1 MSKRHARSAHTQHRI
16 LKQKN
21 GFLELVVDNPKIVLL
36 LVGILVG
43 FGIYGLDRMNKQE
56 FPEFTIR
63 QGLVAAVYPG
73 ASTEE
78 VEQQLTT
85 PLEEYLYTFV
95 EVDKERTYSYSKE
108 GIVYLYVEL
117 DNSVNNQTEVWSKIR
132 HGLKDFKAQLPA
144 GVLAIVVV
152 DDFGNTSSLLVTMDS
167 KEKTYREMERYMN
180 LLKQRL
186 RNVPAVGNLKSL
198 GGQKEEISVYVDK
211 NKLATYGISHQTLTA
226 VLFSQGFQSIGGT
239 VSDRD
244 GEMPIHVVSPYKSEY
259 ELGEQVVFTAPT
271 GQTIRLKDIAHIERR
286 YPEPSSYVTKDGN
299 RALVLSI
306 EMRSGNNIVQFGED
320 VDKVLKDFQRTLP
333 DDVSLYRITDLPQV
347 VNQSIWSFFKDL
359 LTAMLVV
366 IAVMLLLFPLQSA
379 LIPAIEIPLTTAVT
393 FSVMY
398 IIGYEMNIVT
408 LASLIVTLGMMVDD
422 SIVMVDGYMDNIHRG
437 MTPRDA
443 AIGSAKTFF
452 TSLVVATLSICAIF
466 FPYLFTMHGPLGDF
480 VKFFPTTITISLTI
494 SLALAMLL
502 TPWLEIKMLKVDPAT
517 HRVRQRKWFFSRWQT
532 GFFKALQNGYEKLL
546 HWCFAHPK
554 TTLAAGVAN
563 IVVAVVVFLNMPLQ
577 LMPKAERDSF
587 AVEIYL
593 PNGSTLEQTATVAE
607 YFESVLQQDADVVNV
622 STFVGTSSPRFMA
635 AYTPQMP
642 AKNFAQMI
650 VKTTG
655 NEVTERVVQRYKDT
669 YIDSIPNATIRVKQL
684 DYQAVS
690 NPIEIRLRSENKVA
704 LLQYADTLRAYLSH
718 FDEDLVWVHSDLGG
732 YAPTVRI
739 DLKPDEASR
748 LGVTKSLLS
757 ANLATLYGGLPM
769 TTVWEDDYGVQ
780 VKLYSASRDG
790 QENTPQAISDVLI
803 PTSLPG
809 VWVPLRQVA
818 TVTPDWQPSQIP
830 HRNGVPCVTVG
841 ADLRFGK
848 SQPKVMDKLKPWLEG
863 EFRSMLPDDV
873 ELLYGGLD
881 AVNSGTIGD
890 IIVGLVASVM
900 IVFFFLLFNFK
911 RIRLTLLSLY
921 GTLFCLLGAFVGLSI
936 FGCEISLTA
945 IIGIVSLI
953 GINVRNNIVMFDY
966 AEELRR
972 DGKPLREA
980 AFEAGRRRMRPIFLT
995 SATTAVGVIPMIIHR
1010 SALWMPMGIV
1020 ICFGIL
1026 FAIIFI
1032 VTVMPV
1038 AYWKLFDHRTHA
1050 GLTRQTTA
1058 AEPYENMSGNPSTD
1072 KK

>member
-1 MSKRHARSAHTQHRI
+1 MKERD
-16 LKQKN
+16 

-36 LVGILVG
+36 IVAIMVA

-73 ASTEE
+73 ATPEE
-78 VEQQLTT
+78 VEEQLTI
-85 PLEEYLYTFV
+85 PLEDYLYTFV
-95 EVDKERTYSYSKE
+95 EVDKEKTYSYSKE

-117 DNSVNNQTEVWSKIR
+117 DNSVKNQTEVWSKIR

-152 DDFGNTSSLLVTMDS
+152 DDFGSTSSLLVTMDS
-167 KEKTYREMERYMN
+167 EEKTYREMEGYME

-186 RNVPAVGNLKSL
+186 RTVEAVGNLKSL

-211 NKLATYGISHQTLTA
+211 DKLAGYGISHQMLSA
-226 VLFSQGFQSIGGT
+226 VFFAQGLESIGGT
-239 VSDRD
+239 ISTDD
-244 GEMPIHVVSPYKSEY
+244 GYLPIHVVSPYKSEY
-259 ELGEQVVFTAPT
+259 ELGEQVVYTAPS
-271 GQTIRLKDIAHIERR
+271 GQTVRLKDIARIERR
-286 YPEPSSYVTKDGN
+286 YPEPTSYVTKDGN

-306 EMRSGNNIVQFGED
+306 EMRPGNNIVKFGEE
-320 VDKVLKDFQRTLP
+320 VDKILKDFQRTLP
-333 DDVSLYRITDLPQV
+333 DGVSLYRITDLPQV
-347 VNQSIWSFFKDL
+347 VDHSIWSFFKDL

-398 IIGYEMNIVT
+398 IIGFEMNIVT

-437 MTPRDA
+437 LKPREA

-452 TSLVVATLSICAIF
+452 SSLVVATLSICAIF

-480 VKFFPTTITISLTI
+480 VKFFPTTITISLTV

-502 TPWLEIKMLKVDPAT
+502 TPWLETKMLKIDPET
-517 HRVRQRKWFFSRWQT
+517 HRVKQRQWFFSRLQNR
-532 GFFKALQNGYEKLL
+532 FFKVLQNGYEKLL
-546 HWCFAHPK
+546 RWCFIHPR
-554 TTLAAGVAN
+554 TTLLAGVAN
-563 IVVAVVVFLNMPLQ
+563 IAIAVVVFLNMPLQ

-593 PNGSTLEQTATVAE
+593 PDGSTIEQTAAVAE
-607 YFESVLQQDADVVNV
+607 YFEEILQQDSDIETV
-622 STFVGTSSPRFMA
+622 SSFIGTSSPRFMA

-650 VKTTG
+650 VKTKD
-655 NEVTERVVQRYKDT
+655 NDVTERVVRRYKDS
-669 YIDSIPNATIRVKQL
+669 YIDSLPDATIRVKQL
-684 DYQAVS
+684 DYQAVN
-690 NPIEIRLRSENKVA
+690 NPIEIRLRGENKAA
-704 LLQYADTLRAYLSH
+704 LIQYADTLKAHLEEY
-718 FDEDLVWVHSDLGG
+718 DDDLVWVHSDYGTS
-732 YAPTVRI
+732 APSVRI

-748 LGVTKSLLS
+748 LGITKSILS

-769 TTVWEDDYGVQ
+769 TTVWEGDYGVP
-780 VKLYSASRDG
+780 VKLYSTEQTTTDDITSAL
-790 QENTPQAISDVLI
+790 V

-848 SQPKVMDKLKPWLEG
+848 SQPKTMAKLRPWLEG
-863 EFRSMLPDDV
+863 EFRNMLPEDV
-873 ELLYGGLD
+873 EMTYGGLD
-881 AVNSGTIGD
+881 AINTGTMGD
-890 IIVGLVASVM
+890 IIIGLIASVM

-911 RIRLTLLSLY
+911 KIRLTLLSLF
-921 GTLFCLLGAFVGLSI
+921 GTLFCLLGAFVGLAI
-936 FGCEISLTA
+936 FHCDISLTA

-972 DGKPLREA
+972 SGFTVQEA
-980 AFEAGRRRMRPIFLT
+980 AYEAGRRRMRPIFLT

-1026 FAIIFI
+1026 FAILFI
-1032 VTVMPV
+1032 VAVMPV
-1038 AYWKLFDHRTHA
+1038 AYWKLFDT
-1050 GLTRQTTA
+1050 
-1058 AEPYENMSGNPSTD
+1058 
-1072 KK
+1072 KKRES

>member
-1 MSKRHARSAHTQHRI
+1 MKKRT
-16 LKQKN
+16 
-21 GFLELVVDNPKIVLL
+21 GFLETVVDNPKIVLL
-36 LVGILVG
+36 LVAILVG

-73 ASTEE
+73 ASAEE
-78 VEQQLTT
+78 VEQQLTM

-108 GIVYLYVEL
+108 GVVYLYVEL
-117 DNSVNNQTEVWSKIR
+117 DNSVSNQTEVWSKIR
-132 HGLKDFKAQLPA
+132 HGLKDFKTQLPA
-144 GVLAIVVV
+144 GVLAVVVV

-167 KEKTYREMERYMN
+167 KEKTYREMEGYMS

-186 RNVPAVGNLKSL
+186 RGVSAVGNIKSL
-198 GGQKEEISVYVDK
+198 GEQKEEISVYVDK
-211 NKLATYGISHQTLTA
+211 DKLASYGISHQTLSA
-226 VLFSQGFQSIGGT
+226 VFFTQGLQSIGGT
-239 VSDRD
+239 ISDAD
-244 GEMPIHVVSPYKSEY
+244 GEIPIHVASPYKSEY
-259 ELGEQVVFTAPT
+259 ELGEQVVYTAPT
-271 GQTIRLKDIAHIERR
+271 GQTIRLKDIARIERR
-286 YPEPSSYVTKDGN
+286 YQDPSSYVTKDGN

-306 EMRSGNNIVQFGED
+306 EMRSGNNIVKFGEE

-333 DDVSLYRITDLPQV
+333 DGVSLYRITDLPQV
-347 VNQSIWSFFKDL
+347 VDQSIWSFFKDL

-398 IIGYEMNIVT
+398 IIGFEMNIVT

-422 SIVMVDGYMDNIHRG
+422 SIVMVDGYMDNVHRG

-480 VKFFPTTITISLTI
+480 VKFFPTTITISLSI

-517 HRVRQRKWFFSRWQT
+517 HRVKQRKWFFARWQT
-532 GFFKALQNGYEKLL
+532 RFFNALQNGYERLL
-546 HWCFAHPK
+546 RWCFAHPK
-554 TTLAAGVAN
+554 TTIATGVAN
-563 IVVAVVVFLNMPLQ
+563 IALAVVVFLNMPLQ
-577 LMPKAERDSF
+577 LMPKAERDCF

-593 PNGSTLEQTATVAE
+593 PNGSTLEQTSQAAE
-607 YFESVLQQDADVVNV
+607 YFESVLQQDADIVNV

-635 AYTPQMP
+635 TYTPQMP
-642 AKNFAQMI
+642 AKNYAQMI

-655 NEVTERVVQRYKDT
+655 NDVTERVVKRYKDS
-669 YIDSIPNATIRVKQL
+669 YIDSLPNATIRVKQL
-684 DYQAVS
+684 DYQAVN
-690 NPIEIRLRSENKVA
+690 NPIEIRLRGENKAA
-704 LLQYADTLRAYLSH
+704 LKQYADTLQAYLSG
-718 FDEDLVWVHSDLGG
+718 FTDDLVWVHSDFGG
-732 YAPTVRI
+732 YAPMARI

-757 ANLATLYGGLPM
+757 ANLATLYGGLPV
-769 TTVWEDDYGVQ
+769 TTVWEEDYGVR
-780 VKLYSASRDG
+780 VKLYSDETGRNGQSPASG
-790 QENTPQAISDVLI
+790 KPSELVSNVLV

-830 HRNGVPCVTVG
+830 HRNGVPCITVG

-848 SQPKVMDKLKPWLEG
+848 SQPKVMAKLKPWIEND
-863 EFRSMLPDDV
+863 FRRMLPDDI

-881 AVNSGTIGD
+881 AVNSGTMGD
-890 IIVGLVASVM
+890 IIVGLIASVM

-911 RIRLTLLSLY
+911 RIRLTMLSLF
-921 GTLFCLLGAFVGLSI
+921 GTLFCLLGAFVGLAV
-936 FGCEISLTA
+936 FGCDISLTA

-972 DGKPLREA
+972 EGVAAREA
-980 AFEAGRRRMRPIFLT
+980 AYEAGRRRMRPIFLT

-1026 FAIIFI
+1026 FAIFFI

-1038 AYWKLFDHRTHA
+1038 AYWKLFSTGRGHRD
-1050 GLTRQTTA
+1050 RA
-1058 AEPYENMSGNPSTD
+1058 ALQLSMSEGESNLKLET
-1072 KK
+1072 KN

>member
-1 MSKRHARSAHTQHRI
+1 MKR
-16 LKQKN
+16 KD

-36 LVGILVG
+36 LVAILVG
-43 FGIYGLDRMNKQE
+43 FGIYGLDKMNKQE

-78 VEQQLTT
+78 VEQQLTI

-117 DNSVNNQTEVWSKIR
+117 DNSVSNQTEVWSKIR

-167 KEKTYREMERYMN
+167 KEKTYREMEGYMS

-186 RNVPAVGNLKSL
+186 RSVPAVGNIKSL
-198 GGQKEEISVYVDK
+198 GAQKEEISVYVDK
-211 NKLATYGISHQTLTA
+211 DKLASYGISHQTLSA
-226 VLFSQGFQSIGGT
+226 VLFSQGLQSIGGT
-239 VSDRD
+239 ISNSD
-244 GEMPIHVVSPYKSEY
+244 GEIPIHVVSPYKSEY
-259 ELGEQVVFTAPT
+259 ELGEQVVYTAPT
-271 GQTIRLKDIAHIERR
+271 GQTIRLKDIARIERR
-286 YPEPSSYVTKDGN
+286 YPEPTSYVTKDGN

-306 EMRSGNNIVQFGED
+306 EMRSGNNIVKFGEE

-333 DDVSLYRITDLPQV
+333 DGVSLYRITDLPQV
-347 VNQSIWSFFKDL
+347 VDQSIWSFFKDL

-398 IIGYEMNIVT
+398 IIGFEMNIVT

-437 MTPRDA
+437 MSPRDA

-502 TPWLEIKMLKVDPAT
+502 TPWLEIKMLKIDPDT
-517 HRVRQRKWFFSRWQT
+517 HRVRQRKWFFARWQT
-532 GFFKALQNGYEKLL
+532 NFFRVLQDGYEKLL
-546 HWCFAHPK
+546 RWCFGHPK
-554 TTLAAGVAN
+554 TTIAAGVLN
-563 IVVAVVVFLNMPLQ
+563 IAIAVIVFLNMPLQ

-593 PNGSTLEQTATVAE
+593 PNGSTLEQTAEAAE
-607 YFESVLQQDADVVNV
+607 YFESVLQQDADIVNV

-642 AKNFAQMI
+642 AKNYAQMI

-655 NEVTERVVQRYKDT
+655 NDVTERVVRRYKDS
-669 YIDSIPNATIRVKQL
+669 YIDSVPNATIRVKQL
-684 DYQAVS
+684 DYQAVN
-690 NPIEIRLRSENKVA
+690 NPIEIRLRSENKAA
-704 LLQYADTLRAYLSH
+704 LLQYADTLQAYLSR
-718 FDEDLVWVHSDLGG
+718 FDDDLVWVHSDFGG

-780 VKLYSASRDG
+780 VKLYSDN
-790 QENTPQAISDVLI
+790 QKNQNTPTPQSIADALV

-848 SQPKVMDKLKPWLEG
+848 SQPKVMAKLKPWLEG
-863 EFRSMLPDDV
+863 DFRRMLPDDV

-881 AVNSGTIGD
+881 AVNTGTMGD
-890 IIVGLVASVM
+890 IIIGMIASVM

-921 GTLFCLLGAFVGLSI
+921 GTLFCLLGAFVGLAI
-936 FGCEISLTA
+936 FGCDISLTA

-966 AEELRR
+966 AEEMRR
-972 DGKPLREA
+972 DGVSVREA
-980 AFEAGRRRMRPIFLT
+980 AYEAGRRRMRPIFLT

-1026 FAIIFI
+1026 LAIVFI

-1038 AYWKLFDHRTHA
+1038 AYWKLFDR
-1050 GLTRQTTA
+1050 
-1058 AEPYENMSGNPSTD
+1058 NSGKRLRALP
-1072 KK
+1072 KKLKRP

>member
-1 MSKRHARSAHTQHRI
+1 MRKG
-16 LKQKN
+16 N

-36 LVGILVG
+36 IVAILVA

-73 ASTEE
+73 ASSEE
-78 VEQQLTT
+78 VEEQLTI

-95 EVDKERTYSYSKE
+95 EVDKEKTYSYSKE
-108 GIVYLYVEL
+108 GVVYVYVEL
-117 DNSVNNQTEVWSKIR
+117 VNSVKNQTEVWSKIR

-144 GVLAIVVV
+144 GVLALVVV

-167 KEKTYREMERYMN
+167 KEKTYREMEGYMR

-186 RNVPAVGNLKSL
+186 RSVEAVGNLKSL

-211 NKLATYGISHQTLTA
+211 DKLASYGISHQMLTA
-226 VLFSQGFQSIGGT
+226 VLFAQGLQSIGGT
-239 VSDRD
+239 ISTDD
-244 GEMPIHVVSPYKSEY
+244 GYLPIHVVSPYKSEY
-259 ELGEQVVFTAPT
+259 ELGEQVIYTAPS
-271 GQTIRLKDIAHIERR
+271 GRTIRLKDIARIERC
-286 YPEPSSYVTKDGN
+286 YPEPTSYVTKDGN

-306 EMRSGNNIVQFGED
+306 EMRPGNNIVKFGEE
-320 VDKVLKDFQRTLP
+320 VDKILKDFQRTLP
-333 DDVSLYRITDLPQV
+333 DGVTLYRITDLPQV
-347 VNQSIWSFFKDL
+347 VDNSIWSFFKDL

-398 IIGYEMNIVT
+398 IIGFEMNIVT

-422 SIVMVDGYMDNIHRG
+422 SIVMVDGYMDNISRRQA
-437 MTPRDA
+437 PRDA
-443 AIGSAKTFF
+443 AINSAKTFF
-452 TSLVVATLSICAIF
+452 PSLVVATLSICAIF

-502 TPWLEIKMLKVDPAT
+502 TPWLETKMLKVDKGT
-517 HRVRQRKWFFSRWQT
+517 HRVKQRKWFFARWQRR
-532 GFFKALQNGYEKLL
+532 FFAMLQNGYERLL
-546 HWCFAHPK
+546 NWCFAHPR
-554 TTLAAGVAN
+554 TTILAGLLN
-563 IVVAVVVFLNMPLQ
+563 IAIAVVVFLNMPLQ

-593 PNGSTLEQTATVAE
+593 PDGSTLEQTAKVAE
-607 YFESVLQQDADVVNV
+607 YFEGVLQNDDDIETV

-642 AKNFAQMI
+642 AKNFAQMR
-650 VKTTG
+650 VKTKG
-655 NEVTERVVQRYKDT
+655 NDVTEQVVKRYKDSF
-669 YIDSIPNATIRVKQL
+669 IDTLPNATIRVKQL
-684 DYQAVS
+684 DYQAVN
-690 NPIEIRLRSENKVA
+690 NPIEIRLRSEDKAA
-704 LLQYADTLRAYLSH
+704 LMRYADTLKRHLEQHS
-718 FDEDLVWVHSDLGG
+718 DDLVWVHSDFGD
-732 YAPTVRI
+732 YSPTVRI

-748 LGVTKSLLS
+748 LGVTKSVLS

-769 TTVWEDDYGVQ
+769 TTVWEEDYGVA
-780 VKLYSASRDG
+780 VKLYSSEQGSAPDITS
-790 QENTPQAISDVLI
+790 ALV
-803 PTSLPG
+803 PTSIPG

-848 SQPKVMDKLKPWLEG
+848 SQPKTMDKLKPWLEND
-863 EFRSMLPDDV
+863 FKQMLPEDV
-873 ELLYGGLD
+873 EMTYGGLD
-881 AVNSGTIGD
+881 SVNSGTMGD
-890 IIVGLVASVM
+890 IIVGLIASVM

-911 RIRLTLLSLY
+911 KIRLTLLSLF
-921 GTLFCLLGAFVGLSI
+921 GTLFCLLGAFVGLAM
-936 FGCEISLTA
+936 FHCDISLTA

-972 DGKPLREA
+972 SGVDVRQA
-980 AFEAGRRRMRPIFLT
+980 AFDAGCRRMRPIFLT
-995 SATTAVGVIPMIIHR
+995 SATTAVGVIPMIIHK

-1020 ICFGIL
+1020 ICFGIM

-1032 VTVMPV
+1032 VAVMPV
-1038 AYWKLFDHRTHA
+1038 AYWKLFDFKKPQNMN
-1050 GLTRQTTA
+1050 LTLHYR
-1058 AEPYENMSGNPSTD
+1058 
-1072 KK
+1072 KKR

>member
-1 MSKRHARSAHTQHRI
+1 MK
-16 LKQKN
+16 KKN
-21 GFLELVVDNPKIVLL
+21 GLLEIVVDNPKIVLL
-36 LVGILVG
+36 LVGILVC

-73 ASTEE
+73 ASAED
-78 VEQQLTT
+78 VEQQLTI

-117 DNSVNNQTEVWSKIR
+117 DNSVGNQTEVWSKIR

-152 DDFGNTSSLLVTMDS
+152 DDFGSTSSLLVTMDS
-167 KEKTYREMERYMN
+167 KEKTYREMESYMN
-180 LLKQRL
+180 ILKQRL
-186 RNVPAVGNLKSL
+186 RCVPAVGNIKSL
-198 GGQKEEISVYVDK
+198 GAQKEEISVYVDK
-211 NKLATYGISHQTLTA
+211 DKLATYGISHQSLTA
-226 VLFSQGFQSIGGT
+226 VLFAQGLQTIGGT
-239 VSDRD
+239 INDGE

-259 ELGEQVVFTAPT
+259 ELGEQVVYTAPT
-271 GQTIRLKDIAHIERR
+271 GQTIRLKDIALIERR
-286 YPEPSSYVTKDGN
+286 YQAPSSYVTKDGN

-306 EMRSGNNIVQFGED
+306 EMRSGNNIVKFGEE

-347 VNQSIWSFFKDL
+347 VDQSIWSFFKDL

-502 TPWLEIKMLKVDPAT
+502 TPWLEIKMLKVDSAT
-517 HRVRQRKWFFSRWQT
+517 NRVRQRNWFFARWQT
-532 GFFKALQNGYEKLL
+532 RFFKILQSGYERLL
-546 HWCFAHPK
+546 QWCFDHPK
-554 TTLAAGVAN
+554 TTLAAGVLN
-563 IVVAVVVFLNMPLQ
+563 IAIAVIVFLNMPLQ

-593 PNGSTLEQTATVAE
+593 PNGSTLEQTAMVAE
-607 YFESVLQQDADVVNV
+607 YFESVLHQDADVVNV
-622 STFVGTSSPRFMA
+622 STFVGSSSPRFMA
-635 AYTPQMP
+635 AYTPQTP
-642 AKNFAQMI
+642 AKNYAQMI
-650 VKTTG
+650 VKTIG
-655 NEVTERVVQRYKDT
+655 NDVTERVVRRYKDT
-669 YIDSIPNATIRVKQL
+669 FIDTLPNATIRVKQL

-690 NPIEIRLRSENKVA
+690 NPIEIRLRSENKAA
-704 LLQYADTLRAYLSH
+704 LLQYADTLQTYLSR
-718 FDEDLVWVHSDLGG
+718 FDDDLVWVHSDFGA

-748 LGVTKSLLS
+748 LGITKSLLS
-757 ANLATLYGGLPM
+757 ANIATLYGGLPM
-769 TTVWEDDYGVQ
+769 TTVWEEDYGVQ
-780 VKLYSASRDG
+780 VKLYSG
-790 QENTPQAISDVLI
+790 IPSDNGGVNVLNDESI
-803 PTSLPG
+803 LDALVPTALPG
-809 VWVPLRQVA
+809 VWVPLHQVA

-848 SQPKVMDKLKPWLEG
+848 SQPKVMAKLKPWLEG
-863 EFRSMLPDDV
+863 DFRRMLPDDV
-873 ELLYGGLD
+873 EMLYGGLD
-881 AVNSGTIGD
+881 AVNSGTMGD
-890 IIVGLVASVM
+890 IIVGLIASVM

-921 GTLFCLLGAFVGLSI
+921 GTLFCLLGAFVGLAV
-936 FGCEISLTA
+936 FGCDISLTA

-953 GINVRNNIVMFDY
+953 GINVRNNIVMYDY
-966 AEELRR
+966 AEELRGNGISVR
-972 DGKPLREA
+972 DA
-980 AFEAGRRRMRPIFLT
+980 AYEAGRRRMRPIFLT

-1026 FAIIFI
+1026 FAILFI

-1038 AYWKLFDHRTHA
+1038 AYWKLFDH
-1050 GLTRQTTA
+1050 
-1058 AEPYENMSGNPSTD
+1058 GNRDMRLLKTD
-1072 KK
+1072 K

>member
-1 MSKRHARSAHTQHRI
+1 MK
-16 LKQKN
+16 KKN

-36 LVGILVG
+36 LVAILVG

-78 VEQQLTT
+78 VEQQLTI

-132 HGLKDFKAQLPA
+132 HGLKDFKSQLPA

-167 KEKTYREMERYMN
+167 KEKTYREMEGYMS

-186 RNVPAVGNLKSL
+186 RSVPAVGNLKSL
-198 GGQKEEISVYVDK
+198 GAQKEEISVYVDK
-211 NKLATYGISHQTLTA
+211 DKLASYGISHQTLSA
-226 VLFSQGFQSIGGT
+226 VLFSQGLQSIGGT
-239 VSDRD
+239 ISDDD

-259 ELGEQVVFTAPT
+259 ELGEQVVYTAPT
-271 GQTIRLKDIAHIERR
+271 GQTIRLKDIARIERR
-286 YPEPSSYVTKDGN
+286 YPEPTSYVTKDGN
-299 RALVLSI
+299 RALVLSV
-306 EMRSGNNIVQFGED
+306 EMRSGNNIVKFGEE

-333 DDVSLYRITDLPQV
+333 DGVSLYRITDLPQV
-347 VNQSIWSFFKDL
+347 VDQSIWSFFKDL

-398 IIGYEMNIVT
+398 IIGFEMNIVT

-437 MTPRDA
+437 MSPRDA

-480 VKFFPTTITISLTI
+480 VKFFPTTITISLTV

-502 TPWLEIKMLKVDPAT
+502 TPWLEIKMLKIDPDT
-517 HRVRQRKWFFSRWQT
+517 HRVRQRKWFFARWQT
-532 GFFKALQNGYEKLL
+532 NFFRVLQNGYERLL
-546 HWCFAHPK
+546 RWCFGHPK
-554 TTLAAGVAN
+554 TTIAAGVAN
-563 IVVAVVVFLNMPLQ
+563 IAIAVIVFIHMPLQ

-593 PNGSTLEQTATVAE
+593 PNGSTLEQTAEVAE
-607 YFESVLQQDADVVNV
+607 YFESVLRQDADIVNV

-642 AKNFAQMI
+642 AKNYAQMI

-655 NEVTERVVQRYKDT
+655 NDVTERVVRRYKDS
-669 YIDSIPNATIRVKQL
+669 YIDSVPNATIRVKQL
-684 DYQAVS
+684 DYQAVT
-690 NPIEIRLRSENKVA
+690 NPIEIRLRSENKAA
-704 LLQYADTLRAYLSH
+704 LLRYADTLQAYLSR
-718 FDEDLVWVHSDLGG
+718 FSDDLVWVHSDFGG

-748 LGVTKSLLS
+748 LGVTKSVLS

-780 VKLYSASRDG
+780 VKLYSSGQWSVASS
-790 QENTPQAISDVLI
+790 QQNTHNSKFKDQTSISDILV
-803 PTSLPG
+803 PTSIPG

-848 SQPKVMDKLKPWLEG
+848 SQPKVMAKLP
-863 EFRSMLPDDV
+863 P
-873 ELLYGGLD
+873 Y
-881 AVNSGTIGD
+881 
-890 IIVGLVASVM
+890 AS
-900 IVFFFLLFNFK
+900 
-911 RIRLTLLSLY
+911 
-921 GTLFCLLGAFVGLSI
+921 
-936 FGCEISLTA
+936 
-945 IIGIVSLI
+945 
-953 GINVRNNIVMFDY
+953 
-966 AEELRR
+966 
-972 DGKPLREA
+972 
-980 AFEAGRRRMRPIFLT
+980 
-995 SATTAVGVIPMIIHR
+995 
-1010 SALWMPMGIV
+1010 
-1020 ICFGIL
+1020 
-1026 FAIIFI
+1026 
-1032 VTVMPV
+1032 
-1038 AYWKLFDHRTHA
+1038 
-1050 GLTRQTTA
+1050 
-1058 AEPYENMSGNPSTD
+1058 
-1072 KK
+1072 